1 MEYEVYRHRDATDE
15 NFNET
20 DGFFKRVLA
29 EDRWLSNM
37 TQEHLNSGVYLNGEM
52 HPNFES
58 GPLYLQRLF
67 QGAIMAHHD
76 EEEKQE
82 KEIWPAAQK
91 AVATS
96 TTAEELDF
104 CSSLGAESKAI
115 AW

>member
-15 NFNET
+15 NFNEI

-29 EDRWLSNM
+29 EDKWLCNM
-37 TQEHLNSGVYLNGEM
+37 TQENLDSGVYLNGEM

-58 GPLYLQRLF
+58 GPLYF
-67 QGAIMAHHD
+67 QKLVKAAVVAHHN
-76 EEEKQE
+76 EEKKQ
-82 KEIWPAAQK
+82 KNEIWPAAQK
-91 AVATS
+91 ALATS

-104 CSSLGAESKAI
+104 CSGLGTESKAI